1 MIICDHYKKSK
12 ECKAIMS
19 ISSIKR
25 IRAASPCFS
34 KDSDS
39 ANEFSNIV
47 FLEKYN
53 LHYNLDEAKITNEI
67 IDLHGWLYSDSC
79 HIQKMGVF
87 IGNSEGIAEY
97 QIPWGIRRLD
107 VYSIKKSE
115 NAQSSGWKFSVRY
128 SAETNIRVYIYCVI
142 ENEIVPLEIRDIISN
157 QPTDIK
163 NTFEENNGEAQ
174 RYVTIDS
181 GLVDS
186 TSRAAIKEVKK
197 LTKWKSY
204 ELFFNHNIGGG
215 ASSYLNRMLKEKNDS
230 ILVSYDMYCQKYRIS
245 VLSKGDELVSYQ
257 YNSWDEL
264 LKLLIKIKIVQIIVN
279 ELATYPSIYKVL
291 QDISQILCSKSV
303 RMQFMLHDYYCLC
316 PEFDLIG
323 INGVFCG
330 LPEKGICNQ
339 CAESK
344 DCDSIGE
351 WRKNWQSFLMK
362 CDEVR
367 CFSKASKD
375 LIESVYGADIKTSLV
390 PHTMKYFDDIAKQ
403 KINHNSYH
411 PGEKLHV
418 GVLGFLTEAKGLH
431 IVEELLSKIDE
442 ENLPIDITLIGNTG
456 AIIKSD
462 SFVQTGNYELD
473 QLPKIVEK
481 RKIDIFLIP
490 SVWPETFSYTTG
502 EVMAMGYPVI
512 VFDMGAPA
520 ERVREYEKGYVV
532 NKVSADSVCEI
543 LINNVIGE
551 KNE

>member
-1 MIICDHYKKSK
+1 
-12 ECKAIMS
+12 MS

-34 KDSDS
+34 KDSNS
-39 ANEFSNIV
+39 ANVFRNIV

-107 VYSIKKSE
+107 VYSIKKNE

-142 ENEIVPLEIRDIISN
+142 DNEIVPLEIRDIISN
-157 QPTDIK
+157 QQTDIK
-163 NTFEENNGEAQ
+163 NKFEENNGEAQ

-181 GLVDS
+181 GLVDL

-197 LTKWKSY
+197 LTKWKTY
-204 ELFFNHNIGGG
+204 ELFLNHNIGGG
-215 ASSYLNRMLKEKNDS
+215 ASSYLDRMLKEKNDS

-303 RMQFMLHDYYCLC
+303 KTRFMLHDYYCLC
-316 PEFDLIG
+316 PEFNLIG
-323 INGVFCG
+323 TNGVFCG

-375 LIESVYGADIKTSLV
+375 LIESVYGTDIKTSLM
-390 PHTMKYFDDIAKQ
+390 PHTMKYFDEIAKQ
-403 KINHNSYH
+403 KINHHTYH

-431 IVEELLSKIDE
+431 IVEEMLSKIDE

-462 SFVQTGNYELD
+462 SFVQTGNYELE

-502 EVMAMGYPVI
+502 EVMSMGYPVI

-532 NKVSADSVCEI
+532 NKVSADSVCEL